1 MAQVVRV
8 ALDPTTVRRGRLRR
22 LRRALYDFAL
32 TPLLVMAAFT
42 ACAALAIVG
51 DQTESIG
58 ALNAVRASLRGVIG
72 DKAASATLQAV
83 ATGLVTVT
91 SITFSVLL
99 LAVQQTASNLS
110 PVVFDQ
116 FMRRRSNQLLL
127 GFFVG
132 LALFAYVVMAAVQDD
147 TPPIIG
153 AALATVLT
161 LVALLILLL
170 LVYSTIN
177 QMQPASVMRSIYRR
191 VLQAREREEPLI
203 AITRR
208 RSESPHDA
216 VAQLVSEVTG
226 YVNGLDHRRLAR
238 VLEGTEDVEIVLHV
252 TTGHQVTYGDV
263 VAEVRDGDVDRAAQI
278 CREVGAAIEVSR
290 QRDLSNDPTTGIDEI
305 GTIAWTTT
313 SSAKHSPE
321 VAQQA
326 LHLLQDIGR
335 RWMRH
340 PVQRPAG
347 TRALRIVY
355 EDGDVDRLLDVVYSV
370 FVAAHESQQHQVA
383 AHVLE
388 VYRALLPDASAQERA
403 RMERDLASMRPLLAE
418 MPQTPQ
424 LQRAGRAVL
433 GRDAVPAPR

>member
-1 MAQVVRV
+1 MAEVRRV
-8 ALDPTTVRRGRLRR
+8 ALDAGTIRRGRLRR
-22 LRRALYDFAL
+22 ARRAAYDFAL
-32 TPLLVMAAFT
+32 TPLLVMAVFT
-42 ACAALAIVG
+42 LFAAAAIVG
-51 DQTESIG
+51 DQTQGVG
-58 ALNAVRASLRGVIG
+58 ALNALRASLRGVIG
-72 DKAASATLQAV
+72 DKASSTTLQAV

-153 AALATVLT
+153 AAVATALT

-170 LVYSTIN
+170 LVYSTID
-177 QMQPASVMRSIYRR
+177 QMQPASVMRAIYRR

-203 AITRR
+203 AVTRR
-208 RSESPHDA
+208 RSESPHEA
-216 VAQLVSEVTG
+216 VAELVSEVTG
-226 YVNGLDHRRLAR
+226 YVSGLDKHRLERALA
-238 VLEGTEDVEIVLHV
+238 GTQDVEIVLHV
-252 TTGHQVTYGDV
+252 TTGHQVGYGDV
-263 VAEVRDGDVDRAAQI
+263 VAEVRDGDVERAAAI
-278 CREVGAAIEVSR
+278 CRQVGAAIEVSK
-290 QRDLSNDPTTGIDEI
+290 QRDLSNDPTTGINEI

-340 PVQRPAG
+340 PVQSPADRP
-347 TRALRIVY
+347 ALRIVY
-355 EDGDVDRLLDVVYSV
+355 ADDDIDRLLDVVYSV

-388 VYRALLPDASAQERA
+388 VYRALLPDASTQVRA
-403 RMERDLASMRPLLAE
+403 RMERDLASMAPLLAE

-433 GRDAVPAPR
+433 PREVATAR